1 MVTFKSAND
10 VKIMAEA
17 GRMLHIVIDEVP
29 SILQVGMTT
38 AELDQ
43 LIDTRIHDL
52 GGEPGFKKVHG
63 WKWASC
69 ICVNDQVV
77 HTPPSKRVIKDGD
90 VVIVDTGV
98 YFNGFHSDSAI
109 TVQAGNQTP
118 EVKKF
123 LETGR
128 TALHNAVKQA
138 IEGKHIGDISLAFE
152 KSIESEGYSIIPE
165 LTGHGIGRDLHED
178 PYVPCFLD
186 EPIERTMKL
195 KKGMTLALEVLY
207 AMGEPD
213 IEYEPDGWSMKTV
226 DGSLTACFEHTVAIV
241 ENKPFILT

>member
-1 MVTFKSAND
+1 MVTYKTADD

-17 GRMLHIVIDEVP
+17 GRMLHMVIAEVP
-29 SILQVGMTT
+29 SLLQVGMTT
-38 AELDQ
+38 AELDH
-43 LIDTRIHDL
+43 LIDARIHDL
-52 GGEPGFKKVHG
+52 GGEAGFKKVHG

-98 YFNGFHSDSAI
+98 FLNGFHSDSAT
-109 TVQAGNQTP
+109 TVQAGNQTTK
-118 EVKKF
+118 VQKF

-128 TALHNAVKQA
+128 AALDKAVKQA
-138 IEGKHIGDISLAFE
+138 IDGKRIGNISQAFE
-152 KSIESEGYSIIPE
+152 ETIEREGYSIIPE
-165 LTGHGIGRDLHED
+165 LTGHGIGKDLHED

-186 EPIERTMKL
+186 EPIEHTMKL

-207 AMGEPD
+207 AMGDPE